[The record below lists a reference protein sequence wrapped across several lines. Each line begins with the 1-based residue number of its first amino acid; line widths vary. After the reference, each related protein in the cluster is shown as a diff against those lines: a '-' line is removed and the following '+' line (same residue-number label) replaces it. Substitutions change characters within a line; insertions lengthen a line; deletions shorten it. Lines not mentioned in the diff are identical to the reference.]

1 MDSIYYAA
9 LINKLLWDQGVYHVF
24 NKTGKDSKHTLIV
37 IGSIVVKQQKFSKSN
52 LKAMKV
58 ALEQTLKE
66 APEVDVDTINKRKQ
80 KRLAKSIANEDLS
93 LESFG
98 ITRIIKKIMVK

>member
-1 MDSIYYAA
+1 M
-9 LINKLLWDQGVYHVF
+9 F